1 MANLY
6 VKSTGSNTSPYDTW
20 AKAATAP
27 KTATDLAAA
36 GDTIY
41 QHAETFTIAADT
53 TYSLASGV
61 RWICTNDS
69 ANEPPQTLST
79 AGEIDGSGTS
89 GVDITIV
96 GGPAYIYGLSFLAG
110 NSASAT
116 NIILANTDLDKLVF
130 DNCLLRFVNAN
141 SSSTFNLGTSN
152 SGSRAEITF
161 INSKVRINN
170 AGQGLS
176 VFCLFLVEGGN
187 LLDASSTVPTTLVKN
202 VNSKACKMQFV
213 GVDFSQMTSGTIFA
227 NNTNNHT
234 DVILSQCK
242 LGAATL
248 AAAQSIG
255 SNEYWLY
262 DCSTTDTHYQF
273 AHYAYNGS
281 TTISTSIY
289 ANDGAEYNIAGSKH
303 SWIVAGNANTTRAY
317 PYISPWFSKYNEG
330 TSAITPSIEIL
341 RNDSATAF
349 TDIEVWGEFAA
360 KTTSG
365 FPISTIYNNYG
376 GHLATGANQTAGM
389 GLSSWTGESGTAWS
403 GKLVSPSM
411 TPAEIGYISSR
422 VLVAGNHV
430 VYVDP
435 TIRGT

>member
-27 KTATDLAAA
+27 LTATALAAA

-41 QHAETFTIAADT
+41 QHAETFTISVDT
-53 TYSLASGV
+53 TYSLAAGV

-79 AGEIDGSGTS
+79 AGVIDGSGTS
-89 GVDITIV
+89 GVDITIA
-96 GGPAYIYGLSFLAG
+96 GGPTYIYGLSFLAG
-110 NSASAT
+110 NGASAT
-116 NIILANTDLDKLVF
+116 NIIVANTDLDRLVF
-130 DNCLLRFVNAN
+130 DNCLFRFVNAN
-141 SSSTFNLGTSN
+141 SSSVFSFGTSN

-187 LLDASSTVPTTLVKN
+187 LLDASSTVPTTLVKS

-227 NNTNNHT
+227 NNINNHT

-289 ANDGAEYNIAGSKH
+289 ANDGAEYDIAGSKH
-303 SWIVAGNANTTRAY
+303 SMVVAGNANTNRAY
-317 PYISPWFSKYNEG
+317 PYISPWFSRYNEG
-330 TSAITPSIEIL
+330 VSAVTPTIEIL
-341 RNDSATAF
+341 RDGSATAY
-349 TDIEVWGEFAA
+349 TDIEVWGEWTV

-365 FPISTIYNNYG
+365 FPVASISTDYG
-376 GHLATGANQTAGM
+376 GHLATGANQDAGA
-389 GLSSWTGESGTAWS
+389 GLSGWTGESGTAWS
-403 GKLVSPSM
+403 GKLVCPSV
-411 TPAEIGYISSR
+411 TPAEIGHVSAR
-422 VLVAGNHV
+422 VLVAGNHT

-435 TIRGT
+435 QIRGL